1 MRLHS
6 AITSKM
12 NDVPPFNWPDLVV
25 VLSAFAV
32 FGMFVGLALRWA
44 DRIVAEKRRTT
55 ALHHRIPD
63 PDSTTFAISKAP
75 DTETKRST
83 KTRE

>member
-1 MRLHS
+1 
-6 AITSKM
+6 M

-32 FGMFVGLALRWA
+32 FGMFVGVALRWA

-63 PDSTTFAISKAP
+63 PDSTTFAISKAL